1 MKSIKKA
8 LCSVL
13 VCFGAAMF
21 LSSTAY
27 ASEGTEV
34 AATETAD
41 NNFVDNNVTEEN
53 VTINN
58 APVDNYL
65 VNAVTE
71 TAMPEAVASAVPVA
85 AVPEAVASAVP
96 VTDIQSETDET
107 ADAETVTEKVVAG
120 GKKVKKQSKTKKYN
134 KADLRLMSAII
145 YCEAGS
151 EPYAGKV
158 AVGIVVMNRVKSK
171 SFPNT
176 IKKVI
181 YQKSQF
187 SPVRNGSLNRA
198 LARYDSGKFNSKLE
212 KQCIKAAKEALDGVK
227 SVKYAG
233 STKNM
238 KSFHYFSGSLRGARY
253 KIKGHRFK

>member
-13 VCFGAAMF
+13 AGFGAAMF
-21 LSSTAY
+21 LAATAY
-27 ASEGTEV
+27 AGEGAEANIAV
-34 AATETAD
+34 SAE

-53 VTINN
+53 VNVNN
-58 APVDNYL
+58 VTVDNNV
-65 VNAVTE
+65 VNTAIEAPMPEIALQPAPAAEVQTQTVE
-71 TAMPEAVASAVPVA
+71 TAEPAQ
-85 AVPEAVASAVP
+85 
-96 VTDIQSETDET
+96 D
-107 ADAETVTEKVVAG
+107 TVKEKVVAG
-120 GKKVKKQSKTKKYN
+120 SKSKKVKKQTKTKKYN

-171 SFPNT
+171 AFPNT
-176 IKKVI
+176 IRKVI

-187 SPVRNGSLNRA
+187 SPVRNGSLKRA
-198 LARYDSGKFNSKLE
+198 LARYDSGRFNSGLE
-212 KQCIKAAKEALDGVK
+212 KQCVKAAKEALDGVK
-227 SVKYAG
+227 AVTYAG

-238 KSFHYFSGSLRGARY
+238 KNYHFFSGSLKGARY